1 MILRTYNSMEDIN
14 KHLKILRLQA
24 DIHKQKAEIDL
35 KYIKHG
41 LRPTNILAEF
51 IAVLGQKQLYK
62 LALKLFFRKVK
73 F

>member
-1 MILRTYNSMEDIN
+1 MREID

-24 DIHKQKAEIDL
+24 DIHKQSAEIDF

-41 LRPTNILAEF
+41 LKPTNLFAELVAMLSQKYLYQKILS
-51 IAVLGQKQLYK
+51 II
-62 LALKLFFRKVK
+62 LKKFR